1 VIERLAIVGVGLLG
15 GSVAKAVR
23 AQGLAR
29 EIVGVGRDLTR
40 LEPARR
46 DGTLDRVTTDLAA
59 GIAGADRV
67 VLAATVIAN
76 ESLLVPVWRTA
87 APGAIVTD
95 VGSTK
100 RGIVAAA
107 ERLAP
112 SRRDVAFVGSHPMAG
127 SEKAGYAVA
136 RVDLFQNA
144 IVVVTPTDTT
154 APATAKSIA
163 EFWMAQGARV
173 VTLDPATHDRAVA
186 AISHLPLVVSAA
198 LVETVLGVDGEAP
211 PPESGDAIGLAA
223 GGWAS
228 MTRLARG
235 DVAMAT
241 GIAATNRDAL
251 VGQLL
256 AYRDRID
263 EWLALLDRPEPPDA
277 QALERRFAGARERAR
292 EGRT

>member
-1 VIERLAIVGVGLLG
+1 MIERLAIVGVGLLG

-23 AQGLAR
+23 AHGLAR

-59 GIAGADRV
+59 GVAGADRV
-67 VLAATVIAN
+67 LLAATVIAN
-76 ESLLVPVWRTA
+76 EALLAQVWRVA

-112 SRRDVAFVGSHPMAG
+112 SRHDVAFVGSHPMAG

-173 VTLDPATHDRAVA
+173 VTLDPATHDRTVA
-186 AISHLPLVVSAA
+186 AISHLPHVAAWA
-198 LVETVLGVDGEAP
+198 LVDAVMRFEPEAM
-211 PPESGDAIGLAA
+211 AVA
-223 GGWAS
+223 
-228 MTRLARG
+228 ARG
-235 DVAMAT
+235 FKDT
-241 GIAATNRDAL
+241 TRIAASDPDVWREILLDNREAL
-251 VGQLL
+251 RASLVSFRGAL
-256 AYRDRID
+256 D
-263 EWLALLDRPEPPDA
+263 ELEALLDPAR
-277 QALERRFAGARERAR
+277 AGELTAYLARIKTVRERLS
-292 EGRT
+292 

>member
-1 VIERLAIVGVGLLG
+1 MIERLAIVGVGLLG

-186 AISHLPLVVSAA
+186 AISHLPHVAAWA
-198 LVETVLGVDGEAP
+198 LVDAVMRFEPEAM
-211 PPESGDAIGLAA
+211 AVA
-223 GGWAS
+223 
-228 MTRLARG
+228 ARG
-235 DVAMAT
+235 FKDT
-241 GIAATNRDAL
+241 TRIAASDPDVWREILLDNREAL
-251 VGQLL
+251 RASLVS
-256 AYRDRID
+256 YRGALDD
-263 EWLALLDRPEPPDA
+263 LEALLDPARASELTA
-277 QALERRFAGARERAR
+277 YLARIKTVRERLS
-292 EGRT
+292 